1 MVCGD
6 LGQTVPA
13 EVSASL
19 CHVVLVRHTSTDVS
33 RTRRMP
39 VTDRTVSISDH
50 DLMLSPTETL
60 KYSLMS
66 QNPASLTWEKNTE
79 PQPTARTSRAACG
92 PTIVAASGSRMPADV
107 NMATVDDPLSEQLPD
122 PGVDEDL
129 LDPAAGGDNEKYA
142 GNRGKRVSHA
152 LADGLTVHA

>member
-1 MVCGD
+1 
-6 LGQTVPA
+6 
-13 EVSASL
+13 
-19 CHVVLVRHTSTDVS
+19 
-33 RTRRMP
+33 MP

-50 DLMLSPTETL
+50 DLMLSPTEAL

-107 NMATVDDPLSEQLPD
+107 TVATVADPVAKRMATATSQPMSS
-122 PGVDEDL
+122 
-129 LDPAAGGDNEKYA
+129 GDRPEWMIP
-142 GNRGKRVSHA
+142 
-152 LADGLTVHA
+152 